1 MLLIDKYAY
10 TNSLTEINP
19 KIKGSIGLIFLIIS
33 MAFKNIFCLISIITF
48 MSSLIVFLAK
58 IDLKSYLKLVK
69 IPMYFL
75 IMGVLINLINISFD
89 SKGLIY
95 SLNIMSLNI
104 GISNKSIITSVHIL
118 FRAIACLTCVY
129 FFILTTPFNQIIF
142 LLKKLH
148 ISDTVIELSMLVYRF
163 IFIFLEEVSDIR
175 KSQQL
180 RFGYINLKT
189 SYNSIGILGNMLFKR
204 MMKRYDEMCISLDI
218 KLYDSKFHIVGD
230 ENV

>member
-118 FRAIACLTCVY
+118 FRAIACLTCIY

>member
-33 MAFKNIFCLISIITF
+33 MGFKNIFCLISIITF

-118 FRAIACLTCVY
+118 FRAIACLTCIY

>member
-95 SLNIMSLNI
+95 SFNIMSLNI
-104 GISNKSIITSVHIL
+104 GISNKSIITSIHIL
-118 FRAIACLTCVY
+118 FRAIACLTCIY

-189 SYNSIGILGNMLFKR
+189 SYNSVGILGNMLFKR

>member
-118 FRAIACLTCVY
+118 FRAIACLTCIY

-163 IFIFLEEVSDIR
+163 IFIFLEEVSDII

>member
-10 TNSLTEINP
+10 TNNLTEINP
-19 KIKGSIGLIFLIIS
+19 KIKGSIGLIFLITS

-48 MSSLIVFLAK
+48 MSALIVFLAK

-118 FRAIACLTCVY
+118 FRAIACLTCIY

-189 SYNSIGILGNMLFKR
+189 SYNSVGILGNMLFKR